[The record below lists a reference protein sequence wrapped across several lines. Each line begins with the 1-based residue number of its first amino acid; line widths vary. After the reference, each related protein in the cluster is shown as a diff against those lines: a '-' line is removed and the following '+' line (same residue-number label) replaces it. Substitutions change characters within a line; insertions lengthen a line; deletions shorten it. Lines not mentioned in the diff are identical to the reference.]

1 MNDWAFSSGS
11 YLLDLYRCETK
22 VGIVSWYKL
31 EGGREGGCQQNDKI
45 PISTF
50 LDFLTPL
57 KPQDVKE
64 SGNGRQFP
72 FCLDAMVIS
81 MFARVSV
88 L

>member
-1 MNDWAFSSGS
+1 MNDWKFSSGS
-11 YLLDLYRCETK
+11 YLLDLYRCETQ
-22 VGIVSWYKL
+22 VGIVAWYKL
-31 EGGREGGCQQNDKI
+31 EGGREDGYQQNDI
-45 PISTF
+45 LPISTF
-50 LDFLTPL
+50 LDFLTLL

-64 SGNGRQFP
+64 SGSRRQFP